1 MSSRVRKKY
10 RGGHSITQ
18 HWLRN
23 SLGLVSMIL
32 VVVEIILMIIVRR
45 YYYSSAKQYMT
56 SKMNVITTA
65 VSNKSGETTNYN
77 AEIRNLVESY
87 EDKDRIELMA
97 ITVDGNVDVTSSG
110 FSIPLDDRMDDYHD
124 AKESS
129 AGIGAN
135 IYTMATG
142 EKVVAVTAVISP
154 KGCEYEAL
162 RMMSSLKN
170 VDHQIWVIALVV
182 SLTVFGIILLM
193 LFSGMYFIKQIVIPV
208 RGIADITHNF
218 AKGDFSKRI
227 EKESD
232 DELGQ
237 LCDSINN
244 MAEELSNTEQMKNE
258 FISSVSHELRTPLT
272 AIKGWTETV
281 AGMYGDV
288 ETFKKGMRVINS
300 ETERLSQMVEEL
312 LDFSRIQ
319 DNRLTLIM
327 DTIDILAELGETVL
341 IYQERARA
349 LGITLN
355 YFEPDMLPFV
365 YGDKNRLRQVF
376 INVVD
381 NAIKYSDK
389 GDTVSVEAYE
399 EDGEICISVSDTGIG
414 ISKED
419 LPRIKQK
426 FFKANHTRRGSGIG
440 LAVADEIIQ
449 RHGGTMTI
457 DSEEGVGT
465 TVMMT
470 LPCIEQK
477 KKSEKSDS
485 DKVDV
490 ELISTNNELAEI
502 AKATG
507 STAEVIERSD
517 TGKLDDILETQKPE
531 ASEEVSE
538 NSDNTAE

>member
-1 MSSRVRKKY
+1 MSSSGRKN
-10 RGGHSITQ
+10 RWGSRSITQ

-23 SLGLVSMIL
+23 SLGVVALIL
-32 VVVEIILMIIVRR
+32 VIIEVLLIFIVRT
-45 YYYSSAKQYMT
+45 YYYSSARQYVT
-56 SKMNVITTA
+56 SRMNICTA
-65 VSNKSGETTNYN
+65 AVMNASGDTTNYN
-77 AEIRNLVESY
+77 AQIRSMVEGY
-87 EDKDRIELMA
+87 ADKDKIELMA
-97 ITVDGNVDVTSSG
+97 ITADGGVDVTSSG
-110 FSIPLDDRMDDYHD
+110 FSPPEGDDMSDYRE
-124 AKESS
+124 AKKSS
-129 AGIGAN
+129 TGTAAQV
-135 IYTMATG
+135 YTLSTG
-142 EKVVAVTAVISP
+142 EKVVAVTSVISP

-162 RMMSSLKN
+162 RMLSSMKN
-170 VDHQIWVIALVV
+170 VDNQIWIISMIITGIVAAILILV
-182 SLTVFGIILLM
+182 
-193 LFSGMYFIKQIVIPV
+193 LFSGIFFMKSIVIPV
-208 RGIADITHNF
+208 RKIADITHNY
-218 AKGDFSKRI
+218 AKGNFSERI
-227 EKESD
+227 EKQSE
-232 DELGQ
+232 DELGE

-281 AGMYGDV
+281 ASMYGDV

-341 IYQERARA
+341 IYQERARV

-355 YFEPDMLPFV
+355 YFEPQMLPFV

-419 LPRIKQK
+419 LPKIKQK

-449 RHGGTMTI
+449 RHGGTLTI
-457 DSEEGVGT
+457 DSEENVGT
-465 TVMMT
+465 TVMIV
-470 LPCIEQK
+470 LPCIKQNDDHNENAENQ
-477 KKSEKSDS
+477 ST
-485 DKVDV
+485 VDV
-490 ELISTNNELAEI
+490 ELISTDPELQSGEIDGGAAENERKDANE
-502 AKATG
+502 
-507 STAEVIERSD
+507 
-517 TGKLDDILETQKPE
+517 Q
-531 ASEEVSE
+531 
-538 NSDNTAE
+538 

>member
-1 MSSRVRKKY
+1 MSRTKNKKY
-10 RGGHSITQ
+10 RGESITR
-18 HWLRN
+18 HWLIN
-23 SLGLVSMIL
+23 SMGIVTLIL
-32 VVVEIILMIIVRR
+32 LAVEIVLIVIVHS
-45 YYYSSAKQYMT
+45 YYYTSAKQYVT
-56 SKMNVITTA
+56 SKMNVITTSLMNA
-65 VSNKSGETTNYN
+65 SGDTTNYN
-77 AEIRNLVESY
+77 AEIRSIVETY

-97 ITVDGNVDVTSSG
+97 INADGEVDVTSSG
-110 FSIPLDDRMDDYHD
+110 FSLQGSDGMPDYNE
-124 AKESS
+124 AKSS
-129 AGIGAN
+129 ATGTAAQI
-135 IYTMATG
+135 IKLPTG
-142 EKVVAVTAVISP
+142 EKVVAVTSVISP
-154 KGCEYEAL
+154 KGCDYEAL
-162 RMMSSLKN
+162 RMLSSMKN
-170 VDHQIWVIALVV
+170 IDQQIGMMVLVISAIVL
-182 SLTVFGIILLM
+182 GIILLM
-193 LFSGMYFIKQIVIPV
+193 FFTGMYFIRQIVIPI
-208 RGIADITHNF
+208 RGIADITHKY

-227 EKESD
+227 QKKSE
-232 DELGQ
+232 DELGE

-281 AGMYGDV
+281 ASMYGDV

-319 DNRLTLIM
+319 DNRLMLQK

-341 IYQERARA
+341 IYQERARV

-389 GDTVSVEAYE
+389 GGTVSVEAYE
-399 EDGEICISVSDTGIG
+399 EGGDICISVSDTGIG

-440 LAVADEIIQ
+440 LAVADEIIA
-449 RHGGTMTI
+449 RHDGTLTI
-457 DSEEGVGT
+457 DSEQGVGT
-465 TVMMT
+465 TVMIT
-470 LPCIEQK
+470 LPCIEQEK
-477 KKSEKSDS
+477 QSEESDT
-485 DKVDV
+485 VDV
-490 ELISTNNELAEI
+490 ELIS
-502 AKATG
+502 
-507 STAEVIERSD
+507 SD
-517 TGKLDDILETQKPE
+517 DKP
-531 ASEEVSE
+531 
-538 NSDNTAE
+538 NTAVERIETDEQ

>member
-1 MSSRVRKKY
+1 MGSTVKKKY

-23 SLGLVSMIL
+23 SLGLVSLIL
-32 VVVEIILMIIVRR
+32 IVVEILLMIIVKS

-56 SKMNVITTA
+56 SKMNIITNA
-65 VSNKSGETTNYN
+65 VSNKSGDNTNYN

-110 FSIPLDDRMDDYHD
+110 FSIPMDDNMNDYRD

-135 IYTMATG
+135 IYTMPTG
-142 EKVVAVTAVISP
+142 EKVVAVTSVISP

-170 VDHQIWVIALVV
+170 VDHQIWVIAFVV
-182 SLTVFGIILLM
+182 TLIVIGIILLM

-208 RGIADITHNF
+208 RGIADITHNY

-272 AIKGWTETV
+272 AIKGWTETI
-281 AGMYGDV
+281 AAMYGDV

-399 EDGEICISVSDTGIG
+399 EEGEICISVSDTGIG

-449 RHGGTMTI
+449 RHGGTLTI
-457 DSEEGVGT
+457 DSEQGVGT

-470 LPCIEQK
+470 LPCIKQK
-477 KKSEKSDS
+477 NKSEKSDS
-485 DKVDV
+485 DKIDV
-490 ELISTNNELAEI
+490 ELISTDEELTEK
-502 AKATG
+502 AKE
-507 STAEVIERSD
+507 SS
-517 TGKLDDILETQKPE
+517 
-531 ASEEVSE
+531 
-538 NSDNTAE
+538 NTAQLMSLDMNSREKDGSEKDSKSE

>member
-1 MSSRVRKKY
+1 MNNSVRKHG
-10 RGGHSITQ
+10 RASHSITK

-23 SLGLVSMIL
+23 SLGVVALIL
-32 VVVEIILMIIVRR
+32 VVIEVLLIFIVRN
-45 YYYSSAKQYMT
+45 YYYSSARQYVT
-56 SKMNVITTA
+56 SKMNVVTA
-65 VSNKSGETTNYN
+65 AVLNSSNDTTNYN
-77 AEIRNLVESY
+77 AQIRSLVENY
-87 EDKDRIELMA
+87 GDKDKVELMA
-97 ITVDGNVDVTSSG
+97 ITADGSVDVTSSG
-110 FSIPLDDRMDDYHD
+110 FSPPQSDNMSDYEE
-124 AKESS
+124 AKKSS
-129 AGIGAN
+129 TGLATQ
-135 IYTMATG
+135 IYDLPTG
-142 EKVVAVTAVISP
+142 EKVIAVTAVISP

-162 RMMSSLKN
+162 RMLSSMKN
-170 VDHQIWVIALVV
+170 VDNQIWVI
-182 SLTVFGIILLM
+182 SLIITVIAAAIILLVM
-193 LFSGMYFIKQIVIPV
+193 FTGLFFIKSIVIPI
-208 RGIADITHNF
+208 RSIADITHNY

-227 EKESD
+227 EKESE
-232 DELGQ
+232 DELGE

-244 MAEELSNTEQMKNE
+244 MAEELSTAEQMKNE

-281 AGMYGDV
+281 ATMYGDV

-327 DTIDILAELGETVL
+327 DTIDILAEIGETVL
-341 IYQERARA
+341 IYQERAKV

-355 YFEPDMLPFV
+355 YFEPKMLPFV

-376 INVVD
+376 INIVD

-399 EDGEICISVSDTGIG
+399 EDNEICISISDTGIG

-419 LPRIKQK
+419 LPKIKQK

-449 RHGGTMTI
+449 RHGGTLSI
-457 DSEEGVGT
+457 NSEQNVGT
-465 TVMMT
+465 TVMIT

-477 KKSEKSDS
+477 EKPENQTT
-485 DKVDV
+485 VDV
-490 ELISTNNELAEI
+490 ELISTDPDAPVNYSAETEKSVEEKPVENNEKEDNFI
-502 AKATG
+502 VK
-507 STAEVIERSD
+507 ERD
-517 TGKLDDILETQKPE
+517 E
-531 ASEEVSE
+531 ADEQ
-538 NSDNTAE
+538 